1 MVEHIKASIQG
12 FSLAES
18 HMSGE
23 GGGGGGAEY
32 SICSNANSRDITHN
46 TSDDSLTLAI
56 SQSMKVSM
64 DCFKGQCKMAENLKQ
79 ENIKVALLSLRKS
92 LVSMVVCT
100 NLSMSQD

>member
-1 MVEHIKASIQG
+1 MVEHIKASIQR

-23 GGGGGGAEY
+23 GRGGGAEY

-56 SQSMKVSM
+56 SQCMKVSM

-79 ENIKVALLSLRKS
+79 ENIKDALLSLRKS